1 MSIENDIALLNGIP
15 TLALLGPEALRI
27 IAISAESRIV
37 RGGDIL
43 FREGQAADSAY
54 LVVSGSFSLTHDR
67 TLRAAG
73 RRSAGVTVGIGTL
86 LGEMALVTETKR
98 PATAT
103 ATELSNVLRIPRSIF
118 RRTLESYPEAA
129 SRLAQLLQER
139 VAETVGGIDKVR
151 RRIERIEP
159 PPRAPRD

>member
-15 TLALLGPEALRI
+15 TLTLLGAEALRI

-43 FREGQAADSAY
+43 FREGQVADSAY
-54 LVVSGSFSLTHDR
+54 LVVSGAFSLTHDR
-67 TLRAAG
+67 TLRAG
-73 RRSAGVTVGIGTL
+73 RRGAAVTVGPGTL
-86 LGEMALVTETKR
+86 LGEMALLTETKR

-118 RRTLESYPEAA
+118 RRTLESYPDAA
-129 SRLAQLLQER
+129 LRVARLMQER
-139 VAETVGGIDKVR
+139 VAETIGGIEAVR

-159 PPRAPRD
+159 PRRPPRS

>member
-15 TLALLGPEALRI
+15 MLALLGPEALRI

-54 LVVSGSFSLTHDR
+54 LVVSGAFSLTHDR
-67 TLRAAG
+67 TLRAS
-73 RRSAGVTVGIGTL
+73 RRSAGVTIGTGTL
-86 LGEMALVTETKR
+86 LGEMALLTETKR

-129 SRLAQLLQER
+129 ARLARLLQDR
-139 VAETVGGIDKVR
+139 VAETVSGIDGVR

-159 PPRAPRD
+159 PPRAPRN

>member
-15 TLALLGPEALRI
+15 TLTLLGAEALRI

-54 LVVSGSFSLTHDR
+54 LIVSGAFTLTHDR
-67 TLRAAG
+67 TLRAS
-73 RRSAGVTVGIGTL
+73 RRSAGVTVGPGTL
-86 LGEMALVTETKR
+86 LGEMALLTETKR

-129 SRLAQLLQER
+129 QRLAQVIQER
-139 VAETVGGIDKVR
+139 VAETVNGIEGVR
-151 RRIERIEP
+151 RRIERIERS
-159 PPRAPRD
+159 PRAPRD

>member
-15 TLALLGPEALRI
+15 TLTLLGAEALRI

-54 LVVSGSFSLTHDR
+54 LVVSGAFSLSRDR
-67 TLRAAG
+67 TLRAGKRGA
-73 RRSAGVTVGIGTL
+73 AVTVGPGTL
-86 LGEMALVTETKR
+86 LGETALLIETKR

-103 ATELSNVLRIPRSIF
+103 ATELSSVLRIPRSIF
-118 RRTLESYPEAA
+118 RRTLESYPDAA
-129 SRLAQLLQER
+129 QRLAQMMQDR
-139 VAETVGGIDKVR
+139 VTQTVDGIDAVR